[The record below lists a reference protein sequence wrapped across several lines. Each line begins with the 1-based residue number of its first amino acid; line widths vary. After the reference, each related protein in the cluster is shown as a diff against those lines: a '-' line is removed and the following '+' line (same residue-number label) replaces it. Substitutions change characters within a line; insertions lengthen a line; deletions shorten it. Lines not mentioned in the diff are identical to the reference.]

1 MKVKYKLKQY
11 MLENNITIYYLSK
24 STGISYELLR
34 RVFNGNRK
42 LPSDE
47 LIKIAIAL
55 DYDLNLLK

>member
-11 MLENNITIYYLSK
+11 MLENNITIYYLSI

-34 RVFNGNRK
+34 RVFNGNRT

>member
-34 RVFNGNRK
+34 RVFNGNRT
-42 LPSDE
+42 LPADE